1 MGDYRLP
8 FSQVG
13 AGSGDHPFKTVKA
26 YGDFLQR
33 INAFVMITD
42 TAIANMRVNGSI
54 QVSDT
59 TKPHSYS
66 KDLQTIKNNERII
79 GILFSFF
86 FCV

>member
-42 TAIANMRVNGSI
+42 TAIANMRVGMAPY
-54 QVSDT
+54 
-59 TKPHSYS
+59 K
-66 KDLQTIKNNERII
+66 
-79 GILFSFF
+79 
-86 FCV
+86 

>member
-1 MGDYRLP
+1 MPGVLHPLNQMGDYRLP

-42 TAIANMRVNGSI
+42 TAIANMRVGMAPY
-54 QVSDT
+54 
-59 TKPHSYS
+59 K
-66 KDLQTIKNNERII
+66 
-79 GILFSFF
+79 
-86 FCV
+86 